1 MKTFCAGIV
10 AAYLGFSG
18 VANLMDYA
26 MKIVQNHAQQLNAQL
41 EQIEHE

>member
-10 AAYLGFSG
+10 VAYLGFSG

-26 MKIVQNHAQQLNAQL
+26 MKIVQTHTQQLNAQL
-41 EQIEHE
+41 EQIGN